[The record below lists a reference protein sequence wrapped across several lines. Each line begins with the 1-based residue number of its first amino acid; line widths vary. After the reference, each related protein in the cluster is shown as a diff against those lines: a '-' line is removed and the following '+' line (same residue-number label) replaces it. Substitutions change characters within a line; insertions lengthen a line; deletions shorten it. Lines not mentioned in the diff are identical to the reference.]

1 MRKRQGEEM
10 QNRSWPL
17 LDVFFSALNRNT
29 IFSYELV
36 SNRHDKM
43 LKRFNISY
51 ARALLEIQNERCSPE
66 LHTISKNHSR
76 GFPTIHEGKKEK
88 SKKLGGKKHLV
99 WHFFP
104 MSVAF
109 FYSAVIKSSLE
120 LLLQNVEYNL
130 SNIYYIFTA
139 KQWIFDPRKLHE
151 TKTNCSGWFSFRKH
165 VLNLSQNTCQRSFL
179 VFLSKRDKRKNI
191 YFSFRWTKASAW

>member
-1 MRKRQGEEM
+1 MRQ
-10 QNRSWPL
+10 SL
-17 LDVFFSALNRNT
+17 AFLIYF
-29 IFSYELV
+29 
-36 SNRHDKM
+36 
-43 LKRFNISY
+43 
-51 ARALLEIQNERCSPE
+51 
-66 LHTISKNHSR
+66 
-76 GFPTIHEGKKEK
+76 GKKK
-88 SKKLGGKKHLV
+88 RRKTTRTIYTSLIPCKRILHHFWDTQNATVSRFLDLRKKHLV

-130 SNIYYIFTA
+130 SNIYYNYTA
-139 KQWIFDPRKLHE
+139 KQWIFDPRNLHE
-151 TKTNCSGWFSFRKH
+151 TKTNCSGWFPFKKH